1 MQQQDPIDRIN
12 KVYGK
17 IAEDDIISVA
27 ELSELSDGILLLI
40 HNTIPQYNSY
50 HKE

>member
-12 KVYGK
+12 KVYEK
-17 IAEDDIISVA
+17 IAEDNIISVS

-40 HNTIPQYNSY
+40 HNTIL
-50 HKE
+50 